1 LKDRPLVHLVDG
13 SVYIFRAYYSLPP
26 MSAPDGTPTNAAYG
40 FANSLIKYLADTEAS
55 HAAIMFDFSAE
66 SFRNEIEPLY
76 KANRGETPEDL
87 APQFEI
93 CVRIA
98 RALGLA
104 VVEKE
109 HYEADDL
116 LATVAERVVAKG
128 GSARIVTSDKDLAQ
142 LVRPDGRVVAYDL
155 ARAELR
161 DADGVRA
168 KFGVDPDQIPDYLGL
183 VGDSVDNLPGV
194 PGVGPTG
201 ASAAL
206 RYFGKIEHISADPL
220 DWTEVGVRGAARMA
234 TLIDTHRERAL
245 RTRELATVRRDV
257 PDTDPSL
264 RTLAYRGALTTEVKT
279 LFEELGWD
287 RIATRIPRWR
297 PRS

>member
-1 LKDRPLVHLVDG
+1 
-13 SVYIFRAYYSLPP
+13 
-26 MSAPDGTPTNAAYG
+26 
-40 FANSLIKYLADTEAS
+40 
-55 HAAIMFDFSAE
+55 
-66 SFRNEIEPLY
+66 
-76 KANRGETPEDL
+76 
-87 APQFEI
+87 
-93 CVRIA
+93 
-98 RALGLA
+98 
-104 VVEKE
+104 
-109 HYEADDL
+109 
-116 LATVAERVVAKG
+116 
-128 GSARIVTSDKDLAQ
+128 
-142 LVRPDGRVVAYDL
+142 
-155 ARAELR
+155 
-161 DADGVRA
+161 VRA

-183 VGDSVDNLPGV
+183 GGDSGDNLPGV
-194 PGVGPTG
+194 PGVGPKG

-234 TLIDTHRERAL
+234 TRIDTHRERAL